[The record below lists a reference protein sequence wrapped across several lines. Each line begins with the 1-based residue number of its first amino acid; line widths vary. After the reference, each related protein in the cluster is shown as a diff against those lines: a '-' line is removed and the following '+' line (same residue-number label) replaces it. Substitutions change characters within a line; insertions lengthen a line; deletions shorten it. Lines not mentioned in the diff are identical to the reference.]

1 MDLVHENDVTK
12 DQKFIFFESQLL
24 QLFQQYHC
32 CGLEVKLKSSIR
44 GTLLVVSGVCPDGY
58 ILHWQSQSMVRC
70 MAAGNLL
77 LPVAILLCGL
87 TFTSIANL
95 VDMFNLAVFSERYF
109 YRLQMEYLCSV
120 AMERE
125 IKTLS

>member
-1 MDLVHENDVTK
+1 
-12 DQKFIFFESQLL
+12 
-24 QLFQQYHC
+24 
-32 CGLEVKLKSSIR
+32 
-44 GTLLVVSGVCPDGY
+44 
-58 ILHWQSQSMVRC
+58 MVRG